1 MWQFYQILSVIISY
15 QHGYHTSASQ
25 LACSS
30 TRSDGTRLI
39 ATQTDSKTVG
49 KVRTQG
55 TPQTAGS
62 RQRHDDTER
71 LTRHTTRHTL
81 DF

>member
-15 QHGYHTSASQ
+15 QHGYHTSASARVQ
-25 LACSS
+25 L
-30 TRSDGTRLI
+30 DKERLI

>member
-15 QHGYHTSASQ
+15 QHGYHTTSASARVQ
-25 LACSS
+25 L
-30 TRSDGTRLI
+30 DKERLI

>member
-15 QHGYHTSASQ
+15 QHGYYTSASARVQ
-25 LACSS
+25 L
-30 TRSDGTRLI
+30 DKERLI